1 MSFLKILL
9 IKIKNSRNQNKSLQ
23 LRKAGTGAGVEINDT
38 KKFILNTSLDVPKD
52 PLVKLS
58 PELLSKLDSIVY
70 HPPVDNK
77 IPSAS
82 YLDGLS
88 EFDIVD
94 NDDPETIQNYLEKK
108 YLSQDFR
115 FHKIGMQHSVS
126 AYSPNLKFENNVNNI
141 LSDHSIDYKWY
152 FYIHSFIDKIINT
165 IRPNANRPNEVVNYT
180 EYVTVRS
187 IQWKDHL
194 K

>member
-1 MSFLKILL
+1 MNILNLPL
-9 IKIKNSRNQNKSLQ
+9 IKIKNPKNQNKSLQ
-23 LRKAGTGAGVEINDT
+23 IRKVGTLVEPNDS
-38 KKFILNTSLDVPKD
+38 KKLLDIPSLNAPKD
-52 PLVKLS
+52 LITKLS
-58 PELLSKLDSIVY
+58 PELLSKLDSSVK

-77 IPSAS
+77 IPSTS
-82 YLDGLS
+82 YLEGIS
-88 EFDIVD
+88 EFDNID

-115 FHKIGMQHSVS
+115 FHQIDMQHSNS

-141 LSDHSIDYKWY
+141 LSDNSIDYKWY